1 MAMKNKFLKKKVAQ
15 LQVFKHFIGTCPIP
29 PFSKISDIEGCGMRG
44 KVSQENFIICSW
56 PTSFS
61 QNYAF

>member
-29 PFSKISDIEGCGMRG
+29 PFSKMSDIGGCGMRG
-44 KVSQENFIICSW
+44 KVSQENFIICS
-56 PTSFS
+56 
-61 QNYAF
+61 